1 MDFNKFQKVFFSQLK
16 TKNKKCLETIEANKI
31 LIEENLGE
39 NANPQVIKNF
49 VDEINNFIVGKGNI
63 INIII
68 DDGNKTVTPFINK
81 FDLVKKV
88 LNHPHFNKVLEVF
101 NNSDVLIRAC
111 KEGNK
116 SAAKW
121 LLTMNVS
128 PYTQD
133 EDGMSALM
141 YAAQHHFDFVVKPY
155 LYDSR
160 CLNLEDKNGENV
172 LFHSIRNPKFL
183 MENLNSNNQY
193 QHDLI
198 VNSDININ
206 QTNHQGESI
215 LTYCIKNNIIEPIC
229 KYLLHN
235 SRIDVNIADNE
246 GKTPA
251 MYLTE
256 KGLFLELLKLH
267 SKHCDYDYINMD
279 GQSALSILL
288 EKMYNYSKETDQ
300 VPYVDYV
307 RIMSTFV
314 NYQCD
319 FNYSVDNDENT
330 AFMVFLI
337 VNDMATAKF
346 CAKYLKKLDLSV
358 KNKYGEN
365 ATSLCYKLGH
375 YKLIPLL
382 KDNPTFNYGYRDPIN
397 HNNLLMISIVNN
409 YLGIKE
415 LLENDP
421 SIINEVNNKNE
432 NGLIIASKIN
442 QVKAV
447 EILLERGI
455 YIDHQDN
462 LGNTALHYAVDI
474 QEPYLISKLMSKE
487 PNIHLKNN
495 EGKSALDLA
504 QEIEG
509 ETKNEIICL
518 LTNPNYKLKK
528 IKFNSQSTNKYT
540 EEIQKYIIPYANN
553 YFPDFKSTN
562 KMENAKNIIYQRN
575 EMTNTL
581 DKKTL
586 CFDFGICVLRI
597 SLFLIVIFIFRYFH

>member
-1 MDFNKFQKVFFSQLK
+1 MDFNKFQTEFFSQLK
-16 TKNKKCLETIEANKI
+16 SKNKKCLETIETNKT
-31 LIEENLGE
+31 LIKENLGE
-39 NANPQVIKNF
+39 NANLQVIKNF
-49 VDEINNFIVGKGNI
+49 VAEINNVIVENDNL

-68 DDGNKTVTPFINK
+68 DGNKNITPFVNK
-81 FDLVKKV
+81 FDLIKKV
-88 LNHPHFNKVLEVF
+88 LNHPHFNRVLEVF

-111 KEGNK
+111 KEGNR
-116 SAAKW
+116 SAANW
-121 LLTMNVS
+121 LITMNIS

-141 YAAQHHFDFVVKPY
+141 YAAQHHFTFVIKPY
-155 LYDSR
+155 LYDSL

-183 MENLNSNNQY
+183 MDDLITNNQY
-193 QHDLI
+193 QYDLI
-198 VNSDININ
+198 LNSDININ
-206 QTNHQGESI
+206 QTNHQGESV

-229 KYLLHN
+229 KFLLHN
-235 SRIDVNIADNE
+235 TNIDVNIADNE

-256 KGLFLELLKLH
+256 KGLYLELLKLH
-267 SKHCDYDYINMD
+267 AKHCDYDYIDMN

-288 EKMYNYSKETDQ
+288 EKMYNYNKETDQ
-300 VPYVDYV
+300 VQYMDYARV
-307 RIMSTFV
+307 MSTFV